1 MTYVPRQQIRYKVT
15 FTPRTSAETYGSS
28 IDVSDRILVNGIKR
42 IMRSIDS
49 GDYGFGVYTYGDIDL
64 KGYNLNGYFNDEN
77 DNRSIFPAGRD
88 LTKVS
93 VTFSQLD
100 NDGEETA
107 TIRFQGLIN
116 EEGTRVDV
124 ARNQITFRV
133 LSLDSVIRTT
143 NVPAGKVTTGMTPKQ
158 AIEAILDNTRISSVL
173 TVTSGNI
180 NPDLNTITVDSG
192 SAFDNRA
199 SKAALDDLLIVSNS
213 VMIIDSSQ
221 NVIVQSREESSDID
235 VLNLY
240 GPHDIHARENIITI
254 DGYNTGQ
261 HRQFN
266 SINVNDTNASD
277 SGLQNEFGVRQKT
290 VDIDFISDATK
301 ETSVANR
308 LLKEFKAPKIEL
320 KVTVATSLIKDY
332 DLLDRVSINYPLRLK
347 PEEGDLLPIVGITK
361 IGSATEPLPRSF
373 GSIKIDPRVAF
384 KIIEIEDNPRRFVS
398 KIKLRQV
405 GTELNDGVFNV
416 PGSAIVGFAII
427 GEAIL
432 QASTDPCSGRNPSV
446 VGAAEIGCT
455 KVA

>member
-15 FTPRTSAETYGSS
+15 FTPRVSAETYGSE
-28 IDVSDRILVNGIKR
+28 IDVSDYIRVDGIKR
-42 IMRSIDS
+42 ITRSIDS
-49 GDYGFGVYTYGDIDL
+49 ADYGFGTYYYGDIDL

-93 VTFSQLD
+93 VTFSELD
-100 NDGEETA
+100 DNGDETA

-124 ARNQITFRV
+124 ASNQITFRV

-158 AIEAILDNTRISSVL
+158 AIVAILDNTRISSVL
-173 TVTSGNI
+173 NVSESNI
-180 NPDLNTITVDSG
+180 NPDLNTITVDVG
-192 SAFDNRA
+192 SAFDNRP
-199 SKAALDDLLIVSNS
+199 SKQALDDLLVVSNS
-213 VMIIDSSQ
+213 VMIIDGSQ
-221 NVIVQSREESSDID
+221 NVIVKSREESSDID
-235 VLNLY
+235 VLMLY
-240 GPHDIHARENIITI
+240 GPHDIHFRENIVTI
-254 DGYNTGQ
+254 DNYNTGQ

-266 SINVNDTNASD
+266 SINVNDTNASN
-277 SGLQNEFGVRQKT
+277 SGLQNEYGVRTKSF
-290 VDIDFISDATK
+290 DLDFLTDGTK
-301 ETSVANR
+301 ETSVAQR
-308 LLKEFKAPKIEL
+308 LLDEFKAPKLEL
-320 KVTVATSLIKDY
+320 RVTVATSLIKDY
-332 DLLDRVSINYPLRLK
+332 DLLDRVALDYPLRVK
-347 PEEGDLLPIVGITK
+347 PEPGNLLPIVGITK
-361 IGSATEPLPRSF
+361 IGDPNEPLPRTF

-398 KIKLRQV
+398 RLKLRQV

-416 PGSAIVGFAII
+416 PGSAIVGYAIV

-432 QASTDPCSGRNPSV
+432 QPSTDPCSGRNPSV

-455 KVA
+455 LVA